1 MSPSLGVLR
10 GLGARSSS
18 HRHRPAAPHNPPVNA
33 RVRNIIWIGILALGV
48 FGVVWFRKSSR
59 APESRP
65 ERFTVA
71 DRLAQIGPGA
81 RARWAA
87 GFQDAG
93 VAYPPAQVVLAA
105 FKHERRLD
113 VLAAD
118 PGGPLLFIRSYPI
131 LAASGDLG
139 PKLREGD
146 RQVPEGIYRITELNP
161 NSRFHVSLR
170 VGYPNEF
177 DLARAAIDGRAE
189 PGTDIMIHGS
199 NFSIGCLAM
208 GDESAEDL
216 FALAADTGLEAIDL
230 LIAPHDPRSPQPA
243 PDFHPPDWMQPIY
256 RELETRIRPLPLP
269 GP

>member
-1 MSPSLGVLR
+1 VTTRAKTFAWLGVLA
-10 GLGARSSS
+10 LGA
-18 HRHRPAAPHNPPVNA
+18 
-33 RVRNIIWIGILALGV
+33 
-48 FGVVWFRKSSR
+48 FGVVWLRKSSR
-59 APESRP
+59 APESQP
-65 ERFTVA
+65 QRFTLA

-87 GFQDAG
+87 GFHDAG
-93 VAYPPAQVVLAA
+93 LAYPPAQVVLAA

-118 PGGPLLFIRSYPI
+118 PGGPLRFIRSFPI
-131 LAASGDLG
+131 LAASGELG

-177 DLARAAIDGRAE
+177 DLARAAIDARSE

-199 NFSIGCLAM
+199 RVSAGCLAM
-208 GDESAEDL
+208 GDEAAEDL
-216 FALAADTGLEAIDL
+216 FTLAADTGLAGVDL
-230 LIAPHDPRSPQPA
+230 LIAPYDPRSSP
-243 PDFHPPDWMQPIY
+243 PDFTAPGWMAPVY
-256 RELETRIRPLPLP
+256 HELETRILRLPPP